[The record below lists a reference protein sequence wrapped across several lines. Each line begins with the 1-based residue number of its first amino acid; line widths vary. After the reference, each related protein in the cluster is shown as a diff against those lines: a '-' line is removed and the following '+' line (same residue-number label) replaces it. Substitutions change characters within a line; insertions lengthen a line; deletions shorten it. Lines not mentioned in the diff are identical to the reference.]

1 MTKTS
6 NTLLILL
13 LIAIITHS
21 QLSKCPAA
29 NPLVI
34 ASGMN
39 CIIQTHSPSVLEVTL
54 HYKTESTSNAITT
67 LLLLFLTVLQ
77 A

>member
-6 NTLLILL
+6 HTLLILL
-13 LIAIITHS
+13 LTAIITHS

-29 NPLVI
+29 NPLTI
-34 ASGMN
+34 ASG
-39 CIIQTHSPSVLEVTL
+39 IFDVIQTHSPSAQVATSDC
-54 HYKTESTSNAITT
+54 KMESTCNAITT
-67 LLLLFLTVLQ
+67 LLLLFSTVLP